1 MEVNQEKKI
10 DFFTVM
16 FGGGPAYIF
25 SILEIFNEIIKNN
38 GFSEKESLLLLTLV
52 EGVEKRI
59 KKDSFNFKLS
69 INQVASKGG
78 TTEEALKVFSKK
90 NILSS
95 LINKAIRVAT
105 LKSIKI
111 SKDLDKLF

>member
-1 MEVNQEKKI
+1 
-10 DFFTVM
+10 M

-38 GFSEKESLLLLTLV
+38 GFSEKESLLLLTSLV